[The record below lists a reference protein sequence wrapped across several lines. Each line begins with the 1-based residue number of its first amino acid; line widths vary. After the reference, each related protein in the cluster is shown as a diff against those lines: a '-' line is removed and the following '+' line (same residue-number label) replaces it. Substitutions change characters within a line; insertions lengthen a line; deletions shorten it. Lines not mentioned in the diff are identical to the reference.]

1 MKKDKYYILFLGACV
16 LSAMFTFLLTM
27 TINSID
33 VPQSPNQQGLRH
45 GYVNPVVSPP
55 PVPPPSPPPSSPPP
69 CILIRSAT
77 TPSFRLCTLDPEIDK
92 WSLLAR
98 TTAPSLLVH
107 WPLKAL
113 LKTIDSRPFVVD
125 AIANIGYFA
134 FEAASLGASV
144 LALSNDVS
152 LVQLMEISNTLN
164 HNISINIFEGNGCD
178 NPVHDLLHRIDI
190 LHIDAKDILSCAT
203 QLSKGIRYVYMRF
216 APTKLKNPIQLLE
229 QMNDVYHMNI
239 FEDSTASNGA
249 LEKVDFKSL
258 IKGIGEGTTTLFLAH
273 NNFM

>member
-55 PVPPPSPPPSSPPP
+55 PVPPPSPPSSPPP

-77 TPSFRLCTLDPEIDK
+77 TPSFRLCTLDPELDK

>member
-1 MKKDKYYILFLGACV
+1 M
-16 LSAMFTFLLTM
+16 STFWNL
-27 TINSID
+27 
-33 VPQSPNQQGLRH
+33 
-45 GYVNPVVSPP
+45 
-55 PVPPPSPPPSSPPP
+55 
-69 CILIRSAT
+69 
-77 TPSFRLCTLDPEIDK
+77 
-92 WSLLAR
+92 
-98 TTAPSLLVH
+98 
-107 WPLKAL
+107 
-113 LKTIDSRPFVVD
+113 
-125 AIANIGYFA
+125 ANIGYFA

>member
-1 MKKDKYYILFLGACV
+1 MRRCWSDNCLSQNHPRRNVFHFYLIIHSIPSFPSFTMKKDKYYILFLGACV

-55 PVPPPSPPPSSPPP
+55 PVPPPSPPSSPPP

-77 TPSFRLCTLDPEIDK
+77 TPSFRLCTLDPELDK

-113 LKTIDSRPFVVD
+113 LKTI
-125 AIANIGYFA
+125 
-134 FEAASLGASV
+134 LQSV
-144 LALSNDVS
+144 
-152 LVQLMEISNTLN
+152 
-164 HNISINIFEGNGCD
+164 
-178 NPVHDLLHRIDI
+178 
-190 LHIDAKDILSCAT
+190 T
-203 QLSKGIRYVYMRF
+203 QC
-216 APTKLKNPIQLLE
+216 P
-229 QMNDVYHMNI
+229 
-239 FEDSTASNGA
+239 STN
-249 LEKVDFKSL
+249 
-258 IKGIGEGTTTLFLAH
+258 
-273 NNFM
+273 